1 MKLTVVP
8 AQTMTASADMV
19 TLTGNIGLT
28 LIVTALDVAGP
39 PLWHVSLEVSTT
51 VIISPFV
58 GTYEYVGLLVPTAVA
73 PLYHW

>member
-8 AQTMTASADMV
+8 AHTGLASADTV

-28 LIVTALDVAGP
+28 AMVTALDVAGP
-39 PLWHVSLEVSTT
+39 PLWHVSLEVRTT
-51 VIISPFV
+51 VITSPFV
-58 GTYEYVGLLVPTAVA
+58 GTYEYVGLLVPIAVA